1 MSTQNRILLNINKID
16 SKRKG
21 LKEVNLNLGNKVKEI
36 TMQLQQA
43 RQVAVTDILAQFEML
58 SKKAIEQYKELD
70 SLAEEGET
78 VMNEFYDKLD
88 ELGLDKSDALDDLEK
103 AVDGVRDYVL
113 PEMDKYL

>member
-1 MSTQNRILLNINKID
+1 MSTQNRILLNINNID
-16 SKRKG
+16 SKQKG
-21 LKEVNLNLGNKVKEI
+21 LREVNLNLGNKVKDI

-43 RQVAVTDILAQFEML
+43 RQSAVTDILAQFEML

-88 ELGLDKSDALDDLEK
+88 ELGLDRSDALDDLEA